1 MGRAPCCEKVGLK
14 RGRWTD
20 EEDNKLLKY
29 IQENGEG
36 SWRSLPKN
44 AGLLRC
50 GKSCRLRWI
59 NYLRSD
65 LKRGNITP
73 DEEEIIIKLHSTMGN
88 RWSMIA
94 GQLPGRTDN
103 EIKNYWN
110 SHLSRKIHTF
120 RRPNGDANG
129 GKIIINM
136 SNASAPPKRRGGRT
150 SRAAMQRNRN
160 NKALIINNNN
170 NNNSVANVLATVGP
184 TKEMSNLVGDK
195 NFSIPKNKIYNNN
208 NNNNNREEV
217 ENDENLMFNEEET
230 ELLGIEE
237 IMGLDGLLGTTNEE
251 NSVGP
256 SESNGPMGMSPIAE
270 DQNHNQHNSNNNNY
284 NVSTFIGSNG
294 GGSRSTASSSSNF
307 DHHGGFDWDWEIGT
321 VDCIGQDFKL
331 WDEKEQFISWLC
343 ENDDHLQEPPVF
355 SDLSSD
361 LDAEKE
367 QAMFAWLLS

>member
-1 MGRAPCCEKVGLK
+1 MGRAPCCEKIGLK
-14 RGRWTD
+14 RGRWTE
-20 EEDNKLLKY
+20 EEDQKLIKY

-36 SWRSLPKN
+36 CWRSLPKN

-73 DEEEIIIKLHSTMGN
+73 EEEEIIIKLHATMGN

-120 RRPNGDANG
+120 RRPNGEPNG
-129 GKIIINM
+129 GKIIINL

-160 NKALIINNNN
+160 NKALNNTTTTNNNN
-170 NNNSVANVLATVGP
+170 NVLPAVGP
-184 TKEMSNLVGDK
+184 TNQSNLIGDK
-195 NFSIPKNKIYNNN
+195 NL
-208 NNNNNREEV
+208 R
-217 ENDENLMFNEEET
+217 
-230 ELLGIEE
+230 LLGIED
-237 IMGLDGLLGTTNEE
+237 IMGLDGLLGTTNEDSGLE
-251 NSVGP
+251 GDAGVGP
-256 SESNGPMGMSPIAE
+256 NESNEPISMGPTAEGHDHHHSVTNVMSTT
-270 DQNHNQHNSNNNNY
+270 NSP
-284 NVSTFIGSNG
+284 GSYG
-294 GGSRSTASSSSNF
+294 GGSTSSSSSNF
-307 DHHGGFDWDWEIGT
+307 DHHHHHHHEGIDWDWEIGT
-321 VDCIGQDFKL
+321 VDVDDFGHEFQL
-331 WDEKEQFISWLC
+331 WNEKQQIISWLC
-343 ENDDHLQEPPVF
+343 ENDDDHLQEPIF
-355 SDLSSD
+355 SDLPDS
-361 LDAEKE
+361 LDSEKE